1 MLEWS
6 TLWQPS
12 KQAFGYTSLSTGT
25 HTGKIL
31 VYVWCPS
38 LNLQSFP
45 GRCQGCAAAPRQP
58 APGWGIEIGPGAR
71 HCPKGIRFLLSHTFP
86 TQSSGHI
93 LNADLFNKSPTKTW
107 YLLLL
112 HCGGTH
118 SRQPHWG
125 GAPSS
130 ILFPRD
136 IFSAFKLVRGL
147 IPIHFLAGRVSPS
160 QWGAWLNHTRCWDR

>member
-31 VYVWCPS
+31 VVYVWCPG

-45 GRCQGCAAAPRQP
+45 GRCQGCSAAPRHP

-86 TQSSGHI
+86 TQSSEHI
-93 LNADLFNKSPTKTW
+93 LNADLFNKFPTKTW
-107 YLLLL
+107 YLFLL

-130 ILFPRD
+130 ILSFLGTYFLLSSLWGGIYLYVFWQAGFP
-136 IFSAFKLVRGL
+136 
-147 IPIHFLAGRVSPS
+147 LASEEHG
-160 QWGAWLNHTRCWDR
+160 

>member
-130 ILFPRD
+130 ILSFLGTYFLLSSLWGGLYLYIFWQAGFPLA
-136 IFSAFKLVRGL
+136 SEVRG
-147 IPIHFLAGRVSPS
+147 
-160 QWGAWLNHTRCWDR
+160 

>member
-31 VYVWCPS
+31 VYVWCPG

-45 GRCQGCAAAPRQP
+45 GRCQGCATAPRQP

-130 ILFPRD
+130 ILSFLGTYFLLSSLWGGIYLYVFWQAGFPLA
-136 IFSAFKLVRGL
+136 SEVRG
-147 IPIHFLAGRVSPS
+147 
-160 QWGAWLNHTRCWDR
+160 

>member
-45 GRCQGCAAAPRQP
+45 GRCQGCATAPRQP

-130 ILFPRD
+130 ILSFLGTYFLLSSLWGGIYLYVFWQAGFPLA
-136 IFSAFKLVRGL
+136 SEVRG
-147 IPIHFLAGRVSPS
+147 
-160 QWGAWLNHTRCWDR
+160 

>member
-86 TQSSGHI
+86 TQSSEHI

-130 ILFPRD
+130 ILSFLGTYFLLSSLWGGLYLYIFWQAGFPLA
-136 IFSAFKLVRGL
+136 SEERG
-147 IPIHFLAGRVSPS
+147 
-160 QWGAWLNHTRCWDR
+160 

>member
-31 VYVWCPS
+31 VYVWCPG

-86 TQSSGHI
+86 TQSSEHI

-130 ILFPRD
+130 ILSFLGTYFLLSTLWGGLYLHIFWQAGFPLA
-136 IFSAFKLVRGL
+136 SEVRG
-147 IPIHFLAGRVSPS
+147 
-160 QWGAWLNHTRCWDR
+160 

>member
-31 VYVWCPS
+31 VVYVWCPG

-45 GRCQGCAAAPRQP
+45 GRCQGCSAAPRHP

-86 TQSSGHI
+86 TQSSEHI
-93 LNADLFNKSPTKTW
+93 LNADLFNKFPTKTW

-130 ILFPRD
+130 ILSFLGTYFLLSSLWGGIYLYVFWQAGFPLA
-136 IFSAFKLVRGL
+136 SEERG
-147 IPIHFLAGRVSPS
+147 
-160 QWGAWLNHTRCWDR
+160 